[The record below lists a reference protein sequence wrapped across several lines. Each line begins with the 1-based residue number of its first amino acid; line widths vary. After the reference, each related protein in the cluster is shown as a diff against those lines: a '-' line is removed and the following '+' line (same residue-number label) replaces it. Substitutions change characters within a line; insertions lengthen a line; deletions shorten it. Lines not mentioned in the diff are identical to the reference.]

1 MTFSSSRNA
10 PKCPECEHGH
20 LVPFTRDEE
29 FDYDLGEESIK
40 VVARDVPV
48 ERCDSCGMVASGPAA
63 AKVRHEAV
71 CRAAGFLTPTEYKS
85 IREERG
91 WSQQHLADLTGCG
104 VATVSRAERGRI
116 MPNRSYDKVLRAL
129 RDCPDFR
136 EYLQRLLASGRG
148 SGTGGTPAETK
159 RQEARPAAGNGET
172 PRPTLCLLKV
182 PTREQTDRAR
192 TFRPRSFAW

>member
-48 ERCDSCGMVASGPAA
+48 ERRDSCGMVASGPAA

-104 VATVSRAERGRI
+104 VATVSHRAWPDHAE
-116 MPNRSYDKVLRAL
+116 PKLRQSPP
-129 RDCPDFR
+129 RPS
-136 EYLQRLLASGRG
+136 RLPRFPRVPAATAGIGPRVRHRRHPRRNQEAGSETGRG
-148 SGTGGTPAETK
+148 
-159 RQEARPAAGNGET
+159 
-172 PRPTLCLLKV
+172 
-182 PTREQTDRAR
+182 
-192 TFRPRSFAW
+192 